1 MQKFSLICLGYLK
14 LEMLMTGRIRLI
26 RLLWKVF
33 LYVFF
38 MQVGGFFLSEFNL
51 RTLQSSPYMTLYA
64 VLLFNSQLLF
74 SLLKMEMQ
82 SGQQP

>member
-1 MQKFSLICLGYLK
+1 
-14 LEMLMTGRIRLI
+14 MTGRIRLI

-38 MQVGGFFLSEFNL
+38 MQVGDFFLSEFNL

-82 SGQQP
+82 SGQQR